1 MKRSE
6 VEHYVLVQT
15 SGFSFFMHHAHY
27 SVLQQSKT
35 IITFV
40 IFWPLSKANLL
51 RKFH

>member
-15 SGFSFFMHHAHY
+15 VGLSFLMRLAHY
-27 SVLQQSKT
+27 SVLQHSKT

-40 IFWPLSKANLL
+40 TFWP
-51 RKFH
+51 